1 MESNPGRDEKLEH
14 VVDQL
19 ENDVTEERRAQG
31 LPGNASEREQT
42 PTEGSE
48 EEPPD

>member
-1 MESNPGRDEKLEH
+1 MESNPRRDEKLED

-19 ENDVTEERRAQG
+19 EADITDERSAQG
-31 LPGNASEREQT
+31 LPGNAAERAQA
-42 PTEGSE
+42 PVEGSE

>member
-1 MESNPGRDEKLEH
+1 MESNPGRDQKLED

-19 ENDVTEERRAQG
+19 ENAVTEERRAQG

-42 PTEGSE
+42 TAEGAK